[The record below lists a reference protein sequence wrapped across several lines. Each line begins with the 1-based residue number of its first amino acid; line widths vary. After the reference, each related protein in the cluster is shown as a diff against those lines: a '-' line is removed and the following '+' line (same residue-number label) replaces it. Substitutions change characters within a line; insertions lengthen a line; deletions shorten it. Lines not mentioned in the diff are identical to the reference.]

1 LADGLK
7 KKSPGS
13 PRERAQP
20 QLPPSGERWGCLG
33 EASPL
38 HSLLVI
44 LTLSVVQAPLLA
56 TRVLCYLRGLQR
68 DRPPGCCPRLPSEHL
83 HSPAGPSIGS
93 RCPSDGHA
101 LRRPRAS
108 ACYCVCPPVVC
119 FIRSQFHWVVRQR
132 SDGPASHAILLY
144 WWIVCL

>member
-1 LADGLK
+1 MGPLTDGLK

-68 DRPPGCCPRLPSEHL
+68 DRPPGKHQGGGERGWGHHPRLTQESFLPRNAGEGVRFVGIEH
-83 HSPAGPSIGS
+83 
-93 RCPSDGHA
+93 
-101 LRRPRAS
+101 
-108 ACYCVCPPVVC
+108 
-119 FIRSQFHWVVRQR
+119 
-132 SDGPASHAILLY
+132 
-144 WWIVCL
+144 